1 MTRPIALLCSTALT
15 LLSLTAQAAEPKAD
29 AAPRPQLGNGEE
41 NRIVVEGMKHG
52 GRTFTFPEVEIAKP
66 GWLVLH
72 PFGEGKPR
80 GEIYVGATYLPAG
93 VSRDVSIDV
102 TTAPEP
108 ASGTMF
114 LVMLHSD
121 SNDDG
126 TFDFFFVDERNV
138 ADVAVFEDSTMI
150 AHVIQTP

>member
-72 PFGEGKPR
+72 PFGPSARPPGRRHRVRSTRIAP
-80 GEIYVGATYLPAG
+80 VAG
-93 VSRDVSIDV
+93 QHGGR
-102 TTAPEP
+102 A
-108 ASGTMF
+108 A
-114 LVMLHSD
+114 
-121 SNDDG
+121 N
-126 TFDFFFVDERNV
+126 R
-138 ADVAVFEDSTMI
+138 
-150 AHVIQTP
+150 